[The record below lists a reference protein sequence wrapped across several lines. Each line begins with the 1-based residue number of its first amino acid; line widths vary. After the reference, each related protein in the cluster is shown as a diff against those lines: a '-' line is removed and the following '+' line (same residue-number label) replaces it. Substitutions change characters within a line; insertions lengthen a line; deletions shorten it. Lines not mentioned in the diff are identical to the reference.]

1 MSSQWGKN
9 LRMNI
14 FGESHGTAIGVV
26 MEGLPSGL
34 PIDEERILF
43 EMKRRQPGNMPWST
57 KRKEADLPEIVSGSY
72 EGKTTGTPLCAMIRN
87 TDTRSKDYSVLASL
101 YRPSH
106 ADYSGSIRY
115 DGANDPRGGGHFSGR
130 LTAPMV
136 FAGALIRPWL
146 EEKDIQIYAQIRRIG
161 GLGTKAIETLSEDEL
176 NGLSGLDFAVA
187 REWDRREMIEAIEAA
202 RLQEDSLGGSIEI
215 MITGLPAG
223 MGNPIFD
230 TVEGNLAQALFGIPA
245 VKAVEFGDG
254 CEFAEMTGSQAA
266 DEMRMDGE
274 SVSFTSNHNGGIVGG
289 ITTGAPI
296 RCRITIKPTPSISRP
311 LQTVTRNG
319 VDETLRLT
327 GRHDPCI
334 VPRAVPVAE
343 AVAAMVMADLI
354 LGGGEHGDK

>member
-9 LRMNI
+9 LRMSI

-26 MEGLPSGL
+26 MDGLPSGL

-57 KRKEADLPEIVSGSY
+57 KRKEADLPEIVSGSF

-87 TDTRSKDYSVLASL
+87 TNARSKDYSVLASL

-115 DGANDPRGGGHFSGR
+115 DSANDPRGGGHFSGR

-146 EEKDIQIYAQIRRIG
+146 EEKGIFIFAQIRRIG
-161 GLGTKAIETLSEDEL
+161 GLGTKPIEMLSEEEL
-176 NGLSGLDFAVA
+176 KELSGLDFAVSQD
-187 REWDRREMIEAIEAA
+187 WDRKEMIDAIEAA
-202 RLQEDSLGGSIEI
+202 RLQEDSLGGSIELL
-215 MITGLPAG
+215 ITGLPAG
-223 MGNPIFD
+223 IGNPIFD

-254 CEFAEMTGSQAA
+254 CEFSELTGSQAA
-266 DEMRMDGE
+266 DEMRMEGD
-274 SVSFTSNHNGGIVGG
+274 SIAFTSNHNGGIVGG

-296 RCRITIKPTPSISRP
+296 RCRITLKPTPSISQP
-311 LQTVTRNG
+311 LQTVTREG
-319 VDETLRLT
+319 LDETLRLT

-354 LGGGEHGDK
+354 LGGREHGDK

>member
-9 LRMNI
+9 LRMSI
-14 FGESHGTAIGVV
+14 FGESHGKAIGVV
-26 MEGLPSGL
+26 LDGLPSGF

-57 KRKEADLPEIVSGSY
+57 KRKEADLPEIVSGAY

-115 DGANDPRGGGHFSGR
+115 DDANDPRGGGHFSGR

-146 EEKDIQIYAQIRRIG
+146 EAKNIRIFAQIRRIG
-161 GLGTKAIETLSEDEL
+161 GLGTKPIDTLNPDEL
-176 NGLSGLDFAVA
+176 QELAKLDFAVSQ
-187 REWDRREMIEAIEAA
+187 EWDRKEMIEAIEEA
-202 RLQEDSLGGSIEI
+202 RLHEDSLGGAVEL

-254 CEFAEMTGSQAA
+254 CEFSELTGSQAA
-266 DEMRMDGE
+266 DEMRMDGDE
-274 SVSFTSNHNGGIVGG
+274 IVFLSNHNGGIVGG
-289 ITTGAPI
+289 ITTGAPL
-296 RCRITIKPTPSISRP
+296 RCRVTFKPTPSISQP
-311 LQTVTRNG
+311 LKTVTKTG
-319 VDETLRLT
+319 QEKTLALT

-334 VPRAVPVAE
+334 VPRAVPVVE

>member
-9 LRMNI
+9 LRMSV
-14 FGESHGTAIGVV
+14 FGESHGKAIGVV
-26 MEGLPSGL
+26 LDGLPSGL

-57 KRKEADLPEIVSGSY
+57 KRKEADLPEIVSGAY

-106 ADYSGSIRY
+106 ADYSGSVRY

-146 EEKDIQIYAQIRRIG
+146 EAKGIRIFAQIRRIG
-161 GLGTKAIETLSEDEL
+161 GLGTKPIESLSVEEL
-176 NGLSGLDFAVA
+176 KGLAQLDFAVA
-187 REWDRREMIEAIEAA
+187 QEWDRKEMIDAIEAA
-202 RLQEDSLGGSIEI
+202 RLQEDSLGGSIELL
-215 MITGLPAG
+215 ITGLPAG
-223 MGNPIFD
+223 VGNPIFD

-245 VKAVEFGDG
+245 VKAVEFGEG
-254 CEFAEMTGSQAA
+254 CDFAEMTGRQAA

-274 SVSFTSNHNGGIVGG
+274 EIVFLSNHNGGIVGG
-289 ITTGAPI
+289 ITTGAAI
-296 RCRITIKPTPSISRP
+296 RCRVTIKPTPSISQP
-311 LQTVTRNG
+311 LKTVTKEG
-319 VDETLRLT
+319 KEEVLTLT

-334 VPRAVPVAE
+334 VPRAVPVVE
-343 AVAAMVMADLI
+343 AMASVVMADLL
-354 LGGGEHGDK
+354 LGGKTHGE